1 MEGQLYLLTYGNES
15 RGGAW
20 RAEDDQF
27 HIAALEFLRPWKEK
41 RDVAK
46 SGEYQPQSPR
56 SAGGVP
62 AGRCGL
68 GKRPFVLLSD
78 KWTISARLA
87 AGRSKRHLGV
97 GVVPLHIRQ
106 QPGV

>member
-1 MEGQLYLLTYGNES
+1 M
-15 RGGAW
+15 
-20 RAEDDQF
+20 
-27 HIAALEFLRPWKEK
+27 
-41 RDVAK
+41 AK

-68 GKRPFVLLSD
+68 RKRPFVLLSD

-97 GVVPLHIRQ
+97 GVVPLHQ